1 MIHHSQ
7 VQQKAS
13 DEKNHHIGSVLGCL
27 FKTEPFHS
35 VFGSIFLRCYS
46 TNSMELTFF
55 EWRRRGPI
63 SPEMMVKSWMKL
75 TYFAC

>member
-35 VFGSIFLRCYS
+35 VFGSIFFKVLLHKL
-46 TNSMELTFF
+46 NGIDFFLMEKKRTY
-55 EWRRRGPI
+55 I
-63 SPEMMVKSWMKL
+63 S
-75 TYFAC
+75 

>member
-35 VFGSIFLRCYS
+35 VFGSIFFKVLLHKL
-46 TNSMELTFF
+46 NGIDFF
-55 EWRRRGPI
+55 
-63 SPEMMVKSWMKL
+63 
-75 TYFAC
+75 